1 MKKSSGILA
10 KSAFGLIAIAFAGT
24 ATAQTHVGDVVI
36 DGSLCAGFDCVSPE
50 NFGFDTLRLKENNL
64 RIHFDDTSNSASFA
78 ANDWRIV
85 INDTSNGGAN
95 YFAVEDATAVQQIF
109 KLSAGAPANS
119 LFMSSSGRIGFGTAT
134 PVVELHVVDGDSPTL
149 RLEQDGSSGF
159 SAQTWDLASNEAN
172 FFIRDVTNGSQL
184 PFRIQPGADTGA
196 LYISHENNIGL
207 GTSAPEH
214 DLDIRGSDE
223 VTISMNGSA
232 TGANHWLLAAET
244 NGNFVISAPDNV
256 ELNGRELS
264 LTPAGNMILNGEI
277 TSTKAGSVGMT
288 LFNTT
293 ANRWRVLSTNN
304 GALALQAV
312 NDGTT
317 ANEFRL
323 DAAGNLTIA
332 GNFFAQGGN
341 QLNVPDYVFSETY
354 PLMPLNELESFISK
368 NRHLPK
374 VPSAKEVGEQGQINM
389 TQMQLTLL
397 EKVEELT
404 LYTLEQ
410 QKLIEQ
416 LQEKLGKLEAAGS
429 RH

>member
-1 MKKSSGILA
+1 
-10 KSAFGLIAIAFAGT
+10 
-24 ATAQTHVGDVVI
+24 
-36 DGSLCAGFDCVSPE
+36 
-50 NFGFDTLRLKENNL
+50 
-64 RIHFDDTSNSASFA
+64 
-78 ANDWRIV
+78 
-85 INDTSNGGAN
+85 
-95 YFAVEDATAVQQIF
+95 
-109 KLSAGAPANS
+109 
-119 LFMSSSGRIGFGTAT
+119 
-134 PVVELHVVDGDSPTL
+134 
-149 RLEQDGSSGF
+149 
-159 SAQTWDLASNEAN
+159 
-172 FFIRDVTNGSQL
+172 
-184 PFRIQPGADTGA
+184 
-196 LYISHENNIGL
+196 
-207 GTSAPEH
+207 
-214 DLDIRGSDE
+214 
-223 VTISMNGSA
+223 MNGSA

-256 ELNGRELS
+256 ELNGREFS

-288 LFNTT
+288 MFNTT
-293 ANRWRVLSTNN
+293 ANRWRVLSTNS
-304 GALALQAV
+304 GVLSMQAV
-312 NDGTT
+312 NDPTT

-416 LQEKLGKLEAAGS
+416 LQESSASWKRRAAVTDRFHS
-429 RH
+429 CMRACN

>member
-1 MKKSSGILA
+1 MKKPFGILA
-10 KSAFGLIAIAFAGT
+10 KSIFGLITVAAAGT
-24 ATAQTHVGDVVI
+24 ATAQTHVGDVTI
-36 DGSLCAGFDCVSPE
+36 DGSLCAGTDCAPGES
-50 NFGFDTLRLKENNL
+50 FGFDTLRIKENNL
-64 RIHFDDTSNSASFA
+64 RFNFDDTSNSASFP

-119 LFMSSSGRIGFGTAT
+119 LFMSSSGNIGFGTAT
-134 PVVELHVVDGDSPTL
+134 PVVELHVVDGNTPTL

-159 SAQTWDLASNEAN
+159 TAQSWDVAGNEAG
-172 FFIRDVTNGSQL
+172 FFVRDSTNGSTL
-184 PFRIQPGADTGA
+184 PFRIEPGA
-196 LYISHENNIGL
+196 ISSAIHIDRDDNVGF
-207 GTSAPEH
+207 GTSNPVH

-256 ELNGRELS
+256 ELNGREFS

-288 LFNTT
+288 MFNTT
-293 ANRWRVLSTNN
+293 ANRWRVLSTNS
-304 GALALQAV
+304 GVLSMQAV
-312 NDGTT
+312 NDPTT

-397 EKVEELT
+397 EK
-404 LYTLEQ
+404 
-410 QKLIEQ
+410 
-416 LQEKLGKLEAAGS
+416 LEAAGS